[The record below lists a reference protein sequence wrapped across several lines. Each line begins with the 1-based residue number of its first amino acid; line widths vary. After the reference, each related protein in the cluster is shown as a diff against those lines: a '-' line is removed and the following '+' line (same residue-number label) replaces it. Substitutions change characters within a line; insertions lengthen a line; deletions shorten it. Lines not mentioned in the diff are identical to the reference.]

1 MKKET
6 LLLGYG
12 NSTKRFFA
20 QCIDVNG
27 TLINEEIENLTW
39 VNDYSNLISFNTGGH
54 QFIAA
59 QNSDKSFFIQQVFK
73 DGSLGPETTRTKW
86 NRYYAT
92 LTGLQAGNR
101 TFIAGQSSDD
111 HRFFIQEI
119 LENGTP
125 GQETTPPQSWHRFY
139 PKLITLQMGPAC
151 FIAGQSPTNNHF
163 FIQKIH
169 DNGTLGAE
177 TTSQDWHR
185 YYETLTFIPA
195 GNRHYIAGQSANGNY
210 FFIQEVFENGTLGPE
225 TTPPQSWHRFYH
237 TLIAVQTATKS
248 FIAAQCK
255 DDHSFFIQ
263 EVLDNGTLGAETC
276 RQTWNR
282 FYNNLVAIKD
292 FAMYIPAAKWMAAVD
307 DAKILTELTI
317 PGTHDSCAY
326 DVSSINYGYL
336 LYLLEILPAA
346 EPVTLFLKAL
356 IALGTPI
363 AIHVARSLAQCQTL
377 DIPAQL
383 NKGIRFLDIRL
394 KKEENTLQAYHGI
407 IKLPLTFPEIMRACY
422 DFLNHNPEET
432 IIISINN
439 EGSGS
444 NPIDGLVA
452 SEIARHTEKWYTGTA
467 VPQLRQVR
475 GKAVLLRRYAAA
487 SAANQIGIEAHRV
500 WPNEKNP
507 QVENVKNDHGQH
519 FSIQDDYNGYQLTE
533 LDHKFKNH
541 VKPFLELA
549 AAKKYPG
556 NLFINF
562 TSGMGIHGIAILPP
576 PVYPKTLA
584 KGEESYSS
592 FQGTNK
598 LLLDDLNSKGKKAA
612 LGIIPMDFPEY
623 PASGMLIRKLFQ
635 TNDFSR

>member
-27 TLINEEIENLTW
+27 NLVNEEIENLTW
-39 VNDYSNLISFNTGGH
+39 ANDYSNLISFNVRGT

-59 QNSDKSFFIQQVFK
+59 QNPDKSFFIQQVFK

-92 LTGLQAGNR
+92 LTSIQAGNR

-111 HRFFIQEI
+111 HTFFVQEI
-119 LENGTP
+119 LENGTL

-139 PKLITLQMGPAC
+139 PRLITLQMGQTG
-151 FIAGQSPTNNHF
+151 FIAGQSPANNHF
-163 FIQKIH
+163 FIQKIN
-169 DNGTLGAE
+169 DNGTLSDE
-177 TTSQDWHR
+177 TTAQDWHR
-185 YYETLTFIPA
+185 YYETLTFVPV
-195 GNRHYIAGQSANGNY
+195 GNRYYIAGQSASGNH
-210 FFIQEVFENGTLGPE
+210 FFMQEVFQNGTLGPE
-225 TTPPQSWHRFYH
+225 TISPQPWHRFYH
-237 TLIAVQTATKS
+237 TLITVQTATKS
-248 FIAAQCK
+248 FIAGQCK
-255 DDHSFFIQ
+255 DDRSFFIQ
-263 EVLDNGTLGAETC
+263 EVFQSGTLGAETC

-282 FYNNLVAIKD
+282 FYNNLIAIKD
-292 FAMYIPAAKWMAAVD
+292 FARYIPAAQWMAAVD
-307 DAKILTELTI
+307 DAKSLTELTI

-356 IALGTPI
+356 LALGTPI
-363 AIHVARSLAQCQTL
+363 AIHVTRSLAQCQTL
-377 DIPAQL
+377 DIPSQL

-394 KKEENTLQAYHGI
+394 KKEGSTLQAYHGI
-407 IKLPLTFPEIMRACY
+407 IKLPLTLPEIMGACY
-422 DFLNHNPEET
+422 DFLGHNPGET
-432 IIISINN
+432 IVVCINN

-444 NPIDGLVA
+444 NPIDDLVA
-452 SEIARHTEKWYTGTA
+452 AEIAQHAEKWYTGTL

-475 GKAVLLRRYAAA
+475 GKVLLLRRYAAA
-487 SAANQIGIEAHRV
+487 TAANQIGIDARSV
-500 WPNEKNP
+500 WPNAKNP
-507 QVENVKNDHGQH
+507 QVENVRNDHGQY
-519 FSIQDDYNGYQLTE
+519 FSIQDDYNGYELTE

-549 AAKKYPG
+549 ADKKYPG

-562 TSGMGIHGIAILPP
+562 TSGMGIHGIVVLPP

-598 LLLDDLNSKGKKAA
+598 LLLDDLNGKEKAA
-612 LGIIPMDFPEY
+612 LGLIPMDFPEY

-635 TNDFSR
+635 TNHFRE